1 MEKIQKSDR
10 RPEKLPRNIQVGSA
24 LSRALERGE
33 GLALSQRTS
42 IERLVGRGGLEDR
55 VSPSAGEGASLPG

>member
-1 MEKIQKSDR
+1 MKKIRKSD
-10 RPEKLPRNIQVGSA
+10 PRSERWPWNTQVGST

-42 IERLVGRGGLEDR
+42 IERLVGKGGLEDR
-55 VSPSAGEGASLPG
+55 VSPPAGEGASLPE